1 MQFVVFAG
9 AKMPLTWPGML
20 RSDECWHWTGSVSP
34 AGLGLTS
41 PLSPHSRHY
50 SLQAGMRSY
59 FNGATPPPASA
70 GPGRPHPV
78 TSGRLVTG
86 RASSS
91 SLPRSPDQDNSL
103 LTSGLGT
110 GSGSGQSGHGSLGS
124 HSSHEVSYM
133 NIYQNTNIPHIYVS
147 HTLSDDTLPCVENS
161 APCQQKF
168 FLHLCQLKCKWALL
182 WRNLTSWWNFCFII
196 ILMTVLFQDTNNIEG
211 SPRHSL
217 GSNNSSNL
225 STPPSP
231 ARDMGS
237 SSYES

>member
-1 MQFVVFAG
+1 
-9 AKMPLTWPGML
+9 
-20 RSDECWHWTGSVSP
+20 
-34 AGLGLTS
+34 
-41 PLSPHSRHY
+41 
-50 SLQAGMRSY
+50 MRSY
-59 FNGATPPPASA
+59 FNGSTGLAATPPPASA
-70 GPGRPHPV
+70 GLGPGRPHPV

-133 NIYQNTNIPHIYVS
+133 NIYQNTNIPHIY
-147 HTLSDDTLPCVENS
+147 
-161 APCQQKF
+161 
-168 FLHLCQLKCKWALL
+168 
-182 WRNLTSWWNFCFII
+182 
-196 ILMTVLFQDTNNIEG
+196 DTNLDG

-231 ARDMGS
+231 AREIGS
-237 SSYES
+237 S

>member
-1 MQFVVFAG
+1 MT
-9 AKMPLTWPGML
+9 MT
-20 RSDECWHWTGSVSP
+20 T
-34 AGLGLTS
+34 
-41 PLSPHSRHY
+41 
-50 SLQAGMRSY
+50 AGMRSY

-133 NIYQNTNIPHIYVS
+133 NIYQNTNIPHIY
-147 HTLSDDTLPCVENS
+147 
-161 APCQQKF
+161 
-168 FLHLCQLKCKWALL
+168 
-182 WRNLTSWWNFCFII
+182 
-196 ILMTVLFQDTNNIEG
+196 DTNNIEG

>member
-1 MQFVVFAG
+1 MQFVVINMTRNAQMSADIGPVLFH
-9 AKMPLTWPGML
+9 PRVPVSTHFLLPYSL
-20 RSDECWHWTGSVSP
+20 R
-34 AGLGLTS
+34 
-41 PLSPHSRHY
+41 Y

-59 FNGATPPPASA
+59 FNGSTGLAATPPPVSA
-70 GPGRPHPV
+70 GPRPHPV

-147 HTLSDDTLPCVENS
+147 DT
-161 APCQQKF
+161 Q
-168 FLHLCQLKCKWALL
+168 
-182 WRNLTSWWNFCFII
+182 
-196 ILMTVLFQDTNNIEG
+196 
-211 SPRHSL
+211 
-217 GSNNSSNL
+217 
-225 STPPSP
+225 
-231 ARDMGS
+231 
-237 SSYES
+237 